1 MTNQTKYG
9 VISDVH
15 IDPRIVP
22 TAISVLKS
30 LGAEK
35 LLVNG
40 DIGNHQQT
48 LEDSQGYVAFILDSI
63 GKSGLESWVQPGS
76 HESLLAY
83 GPVMDHFSQKYGNV
97 IDATKNQ
104 KGEQGDHHL
113 VFLPGSDFLCGGEYQ
128 IGSSEE
134 IPSGEYFVT
143 MHDELLP
150 CSTDKDELQRLNN
163 LGKIKGAI
171 HYSNMNDLR
180 RLLTNPEKTV
190 VVCHVPR
197 KFDNIE
203 TCVDMAEFGL
213 AEDNFGFLQVEYNT
227 GKKGEVMYTP
237 KDTPELIRAKLR
249 ILGVRK
255 ILGQSPIPNGS
266 VFPLAVA
273 QSLVEQGAPVSLKR
287 ENRGN
292 EDLKT
297 LYEELGVRKSVTGHF
312 HESSHRANDRLGNH
326 VNEGQLVNEL
336 FWNSGYLDTG
346 HTGILTVD
354 GEKVSYQN
362 IRLQEH
368 LK

>member
-1 MTNQTKYG
+1 MANQTKYG

-15 IDPRIVP
+15 RDPRIVP
-22 TAISVLKS
+22 AAISVLKS

-40 DIGNHQQT
+40 DIGNHQRT

-83 GPVMDHFSQKYGNV
+83 GPVIDHFSQKYGNV
-97 IDATKNQ
+97 IDATKTQ
-104 KGEQGDHHL
+104 KVEQGDHHL

-128 IGSSEE
+128 IGNHDQ
-134 IPSGEYFVT
+134 IPSGRYIQTEKGLMQFEEFEQYVGA
-143 MHDELLP
+143 
-150 CSTDKDELQRLNN
+150 LQRGLA
-163 LGKIKGAI
+163 KGAMQ
-171 HYSNMNDLR
+171 YANMQDLR
-180 RLLTNPEKTV
+180 KLITAPEKTI

-197 KFDNIE
+197 KFDGLE
-203 TCVDMAEFGL
+203 TCVDMAEFGE
-213 AEDNFGFLQVEYNT
+213 ATEDFNLQGEEV
-227 GKKGEVMYTP
+227 KKGSVYP
-237 KDTPELIRAKLR
+237 IQVAPR
-249 ILGVRK
+249 IVQAGY
-255 ILGQSPIPNGS
+255 
-266 VFPLAVA
+266 
-273 QSLVEQGAPVSLKR
+273 PVQIKR

-312 HESSHRANDRLGNH
+312 HESTHRANDRNGNH
-326 VNEGQLVNEL
+326 VNEGELVNEL
-336 FWNSGYLDTG
+336 FWNSGLLDAG

-362 IRLQEH
+362 VRLQEH